1 MGLRPQ
7 TVPPRVTVKA
17 WHSEDEI
24 KKIAGTGDRYEY
36 RVRLEAGP
44 DPVNWRSG
52 LFANDWATAY
62 DVYFAIRLTTVS

>member
-44 DPVNWRSG
+44 DPGQLV
-52 LFANDWATAY
+52 
-62 DVYFAIRLTTVS
+62 